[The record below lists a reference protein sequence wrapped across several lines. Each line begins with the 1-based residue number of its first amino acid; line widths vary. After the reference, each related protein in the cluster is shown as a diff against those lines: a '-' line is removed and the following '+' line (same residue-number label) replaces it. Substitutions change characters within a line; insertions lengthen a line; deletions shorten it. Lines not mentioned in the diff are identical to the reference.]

1 MTERKKFLKNIW
13 QKDDSWK
20 NFDRM
25 NEVIQA
31 ILTAN
36 CSSFLG
42 PFSKLFF
49 LASSLPLHQRP
60 TSQAEVLCLEC
71 GTCMS
76 SCPPQTC
83 CFIPLRYP
91 EDSSLPQL
99 VPLAMSG
106 LLWVKEPFLFFKYS
120 LGSWSL
126 PVSSSIS
133 SFLLSNPVV
142 WGLFLVFLGV
152 QIPLIVFNSC
162 SLKIAPF
169 TNVLIYKYISVHIYI
184 YIFGSIWGLVSWPG
198 IEPGPPELGVQSLSH
213 GTTRVVPVVLFLMH
227 LWGEAHSTFY

>member
-1 MTERKKFLKNIW
+1 ME
-13 QKDDSWK
+13 
-20 NFDRM
+20 
-25 NEVIQA
+25 
-31 ILTAN
+31 
-36 CSSFLG
+36 
-42 PFSKLFF
+42 
-49 LASSLPLHQRP
+49 LAHRSY
-60 TSQAEVLCLEC
+60 
-71 GTCMS
+71 S

-83 CFIPLRYP
+83 CFIPLRSP

-106 LLWVKEPFLFFKYS
+106 LLWVKEPLLFFKYS

-126 PVSSSIS
+126 PVSSFS

-142 WGLFLVFLGV
+142 WGLFLVFLDV

-169 TNVLIYKYISVHIYI
+169 INVLIYIHV
-184 YIFGSIWGLVSWPG
+184 FGSIWGLVSWPG

-227 LWGEAHSTFY
+227 LWGEANSTFY